1 MLKSENNILQH
12 WIDTTIA
19 AQSKFDRDL
28 FEKIGALTTTLSA
41 TTASPY
47 ASSTLDE
54 GIHIA
59 TLLLE
64 LNCDQNTVAAGLAYP
79 SVYYSQ
85 ITREDLKEAVGAQIY
100 KLLKGANKMEAI
112 HSIRSD
118 SQQTLQLDNLRK
130 MILAMADDIRIV
142 LIKLAEQLAILA
154 NLKDATSEQK
164 KQIAQLTMNLYAP
177 LANRLGIGHFKWQ
190 LEDYAFRYL
199 QPEQYKKLSKALNM
213 RRNDREQFIHTMINK
228 LKILFLENNITDVEI
243 SGRAKH
249 IYSID
254 KKIQRK
260 RVTFEEIYDASALR
274 VLVKDTH
281 ACYEALSIIHATWP
295 HIKQEFDDYITNP
308 KPNGYQSIHTAITGD
323 NNINVEIQIRTY
335 QMHEDAELGV
345 AAHWKYKEGSSTQGS
360 YEDKIAWL
368 REVMDWQ
375 KEVSSDEDNLA
386 KLFDDQIYVFT
397 PAGDI
402 HGLVTGSTPL
412 DFAYHIHTSI
422 GHRCKG
428 AKVNGKL
435 VQLNHSLN
443 TGDKIEILT
452 HKDEK
457 PSRDWINPELNYI
470 KTNSA
475 RAKVRT
481 WFKKQNF
488 KNDFT
493 QGEIIWEKA
502 YKREGVK
509 KNELEKVVKRFN
521 FKTIEQLIAAIGSG
535 NINTSSIIHQIRALN
550 KPKDDE
556 TTLDAPKFKYN
567 KPKKSTSLLS
577 IQGVENLVTQIARCC
592 NPIPGDDIIGYITK
606 NSGINIHQSSCPNI
620 KNSLITRPHRIIDV
634 TWKNTEDQQYT
645 VDLAITANDRN
656 GLVRDITAELSN
668 QKITIASV
676 STRIDRRENLGHID
690 LSIEINGQE
699 SLQKICHKLQLI
711 PDVINIKRKQ

>member
-1 MLKSENNILQH
+1 MPKIENNILQQ

-19 AQSKFDRDL
+19 TQPNFDLNL
-28 FEKIGALTTTLSA
+28 FARIGKYTERLSA
-41 TTASPY
+41 TCASPY
-47 ASSTLDE
+47 APSTLEE

-64 LNCDQNTVAAGLAYP
+64 LNCDQNTIAAGLAYP
-79 SVYYSQ
+79 SVYYSE
-85 ITREDLKEAVGAQIY
+85 TKRDDLKEAVGTAIY
-100 KLLKGANKMEAI
+100 KLIKGANKMEAI

-118 SQQTLQLDNLRK
+118 SQHTLQLDNLRK

-142 LIKLAEQLAILA
+142 LIKLAEQLVILM
-154 NLKDATSEQK
+154 NIKDADSEQK
-164 KQIAQLTMNLYAP
+164 RQIAQLTMNLYAP
-177 LANRLGIGHFKWQ
+177 LANRLGIGHLKWQ

-213 RRNDREQFIHTMINK
+213 RRDDREQFIQSMIDRLNV
-228 LKILFLENNITDVEI
+228 LFVENNINHFDI

-274 VLVKDTH
+274 VLVSDTH
-281 ACYEALSIIHATWP
+281 ACYEVLSIIHATWP
-295 HIKQEFDDYITNP
+295 HIQQEFDDYITNP

-323 NNINVEIQIRTY
+323 NNINVEIQIRTH

-345 AAHWKYKEGSSTQGS
+345 AAHWKYKEGNSTQGT
-360 YEDKIAWL
+360 YEEKIAWL

-402 HGLVTGSTPL
+402 HNLTAGSTPL

-435 VQLNHSLN
+435 VQLNHVLT
-443 TGDKIEILT
+443 TGDRVEILT

-457 PSRDWINPELNYI
+457 PSRDWLNPELGYI
-470 KTNSA
+470 KTPSA
-475 RAKVRT
+475 LAKVRV

-488 KNDFT
+488 KHDFAR
-493 QGEIIWEKA
+493 GDAIWEKA
-502 YKREGVK
+502 YKREGVNK
-509 KNELEKVVKRFN
+509 SEIENVVKRFN
-521 FKTIEQLIAAIGSG
+521 FKTTEQLIAAIGSG
-535 NINTSSIIHQIRALN
+535 NINTSSIIHQIRLLN
-550 KPKDDE
+550 KPKDTD
-556 TTLDAPKFKYN
+556 TNLNPSSSRQR
-567 KPKKSTSLLS
+567 KPKKNTSSLN

-592 NPIPGDDIIGYITK
+592 NPIPGDEIIGYITK
-606 NSGINIHQSSCPNI
+606 NSGISIHQSSCPNI
-620 KNSLITRPHRIIDV
+620 NNSLKTRPHRIIDV
-634 TWKNTEDQQYT
+634 KWQDCDDHHYT
-645 VDLAITANDRN
+645 VELSITANDRS
-656 GLVRDITAELSN
+656 GLVRDITSELAN
-668 QKITIASV
+668 QKIAIIGLT
-676 STRIDRRENLGHID
+676 TRIDRKENLGYID
-690 LSIEINGQE
+690 LAIEINGQS
-699 SLQKICHKLQLI
+699 SLQKICHKLQSI
-711 PDVINIKRKQ
+711 ADIIHVKRKQ